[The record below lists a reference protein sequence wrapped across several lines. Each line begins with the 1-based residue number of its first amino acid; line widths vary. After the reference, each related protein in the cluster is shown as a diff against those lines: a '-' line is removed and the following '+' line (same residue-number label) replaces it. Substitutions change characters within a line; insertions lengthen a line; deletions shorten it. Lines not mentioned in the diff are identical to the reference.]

1 MPVSLTIKNIPDD
14 LYLRLKQAA
23 ESNHRSMN
31 GQAIVSLDGALT
43 QPKQSAEEWL
53 AGVDA
58 LRQSIGKKFKAG
70 DIDRF
75 KRAGRK

>member
-14 LYLRLKQAA
+14 LYQRLKQVA

-31 GQAIVSLDGALT
+31 GQAIVSLDGALK

-75 KRAGRK
+75 KRVGRK

>member
-1 MPVSLTIKNIPDD
+1 MPTSLTIKNIPDD

-43 QPKQSAEEWL
+43 RQKQSAEDWL
-53 AGVDA
+53 AGVDS
-58 LRQSIGKKFKAG
+58 LRLSIGKKFKAG
-70 DIDRF
+70 EIDRA
-75 KRAGRK
+75 KRVGRK

>member
-1 MPVSLTIKNIPDD
+1 MPVSFTIKNIPDD

-23 ESNHRSMN
+23 ELNHRSMN

-43 QPKQSAEEWL
+43 KQKQSAEDWL
-53 AGVDA
+53 AGVDS
-58 LRQSIGKKFKAG
+58 LRESIGKKFKAG
-70 DIDRF
+70 EIDRA

>member
-1 MPVSLTIKNIPDD
+1 MPVSITIKNIPDD
-14 LYLRLKQAA
+14 LYQRLKQAA

-43 QPKQSAEEWL
+43 KQKKSAEDWL
-53 AGVDA
+53 AGVDS

-70 DIDRF
+70 EIDRA
-75 KRAGRK
+75 KRVGRK